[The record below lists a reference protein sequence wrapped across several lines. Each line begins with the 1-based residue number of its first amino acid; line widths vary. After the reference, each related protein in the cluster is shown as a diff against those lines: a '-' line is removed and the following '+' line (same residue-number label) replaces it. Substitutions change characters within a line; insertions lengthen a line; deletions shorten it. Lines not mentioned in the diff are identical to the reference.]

1 MKKKLGIILY
11 VFLATIF
18 VFTKEAY
25 CYLDP
30 SAMTYLIQVTAA
42 IVITIGS
49 VFGIMFYKI
58 KRFFKNKLKKEDAKE
73 ETKVEEE
80 K

>member
-1 MKKKLGIILY
+1 MKKLGIMAY
-11 VFLATIF
+11 VFFATMFIL
-18 VFTKEAY
+18 TKEAY

-49 VFGIMFYKI
+49 VIGIFFYKI
-58 KRFFKNKLKKEDAKE
+58 KRFFKNKFKKDENVDKE
-73 ETKVEEE
+73 SK
-80 K
+80 

>member
-1 MKKKLGIILY
+1 MKKLGIMAY
-11 VFLATIF
+11 VFFATMFIL
-18 VFTKEAY
+18 TKEAY

-49 VFGIMFYKI
+49 VIGIFFYNI
-58 KRFFKNKLKKEDAKE
+58 KNKFKKEENVDKE
-73 ETKVEEE
+73 SK
-80 K
+80 